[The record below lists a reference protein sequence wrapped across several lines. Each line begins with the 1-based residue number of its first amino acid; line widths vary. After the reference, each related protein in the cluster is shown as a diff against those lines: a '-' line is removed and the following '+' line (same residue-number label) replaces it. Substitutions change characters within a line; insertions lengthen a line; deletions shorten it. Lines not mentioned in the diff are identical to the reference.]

1 LNIQTE
7 QIFSEAALL
16 RWANTNV
23 LFTGDAG
30 ADWDAL
36 AVHLAAGEHLFAR
49 LPPKPERDSALQRM
63 ANVLQHTSRQL
74 RQRFMQTYADW
85 VYDVLSE
92 GRTRRLAIAAL
103 SEAASVRFPGLVP
116 TPAQLVAER
125 EQLQG
130 DKEGREIDQGI
141 FFAAILA
148 APHGGPHFAATML
161 RPTPRALVMLERF
174 QSQGSLRL
182 DTLLIERVD
191 GVARLTVHNEA
202 CLNAEDATLI
212 ADMETAVDLVLLDD
226 ATGVFVLRGCV
237 MTHPKYAG
245 RRVFSAGINL
255 KQLHQ
260 GRISLAGF
268 LLQRELGYISKMLHG
283 LHVDRETSLAGP
295 EVVSKPWI
303 AAVDSFAIGGG
314 AQLLLVADHVIA
326 EAGSYFCLPAAQE
339 GIVPGVANLRLT
351 RAVGSRMARQIIL
364 SGRKVSTQDRDS
376 HLVFDEVVEA
386 ADMDRAVADC
396 AARLN
401 NPAVRANR
409 RMLAL
414 AEEPMHDFLNYMSA
428 FAYEQALRLYSEDV
442 LNKVRNA

>member
-191 GVARLTVHNEA
+191 GVARLTVH
-202 CLNAEDATLI
+202 
-212 ADMETAVDLVLLDD
+212 LVLLDD